1 MTDLLLGAVVV
12 LLFAV
17 TVWRAKLAVETF
29 RADGARSWA
38 KVHLAVS
45 MALLTFVV
53 GTELIEPGLANLTD
67 LPGLDSTLRQI
78 AVIGVAM
85 SLHSYLITV
94 RREELR
100 ARDDGKHMRFRY
112 TLSPGQGT
120 QLAGVV
126 LALVFV
132 MAWLVTLRPQ
142 DPVGAQAV
150 VSGLE
155 SLAGCFVGWVL
166 LVNVYVAAAM
176 WRLEVALPD
185 SAQDAGRRWMTGLL
199 GFGSAIAGVYA
210 VTTIAVGLAQLAG
223 GAAWVDSV
231 ETFGLRM
238 AVLGIGV
245 LVVGVVL
252 PAFVSEG
259 PSSLQIRKQ
268 IRLLTPLW
276 SDLTSAH
283 PAGRLDIESGTN
295 GDQLMARRWRRV
307 QEIASVVNTLDLNGI
322 GSASLAESLAR
333 AKKHG
338 FPTDGNT
345 HQWVVG
351 SNWDDLLPEVTTLAA
366 DYAGLA
372 SSSSAGGRP

>member
-1 MTDLLLGAVVV
+1 MTDLLLGSVVA

-17 TVWRAKLAVETF
+17 TVWRSRLAVRTF
-29 RADGARSWA
+29 RVDGVRSWA

-53 GTELIEPGLANLTD
+53 GTELFEPMLAELTD
-67 LPGLDSTLRQI
+67 LAGLDATLRQI

-166 LVNVYVAAAM
+166 LVNVHVAATM
-176 WRLEVALPD
+176 WRLEVTLPD

-199 GFGSAIAGVYA
+199 GLGSAIAGIYA
-210 VTTIAVGLAQLAG
+210 ATTIGVGLAQLAG
-223 GAAWVDSV
+223 GATWIDGV

-245 LVVGVVL
+245 LVVGVMV
-252 PAFVSEG
+252 PRFVGEG

-268 IRLLTPLW
+268 IRLMTPLW
-276 SDLTSAH
+276 SDLTAAH

-295 GDQLMARRWRRV
+295 GDQLLARRWRRV
-307 QEIASVVNTLDLNGI
+307 QEIASVVNTLDLSSG
-322 GSASLAESLAR
+322 GSARLVESLAG
-333 AKKHG
+333 AKEHG
-338 FPTDGNT
+338 FPTDGST
-345 HQWVVG
+345 HQWLVG
-351 SNWDDLLPEVTTLAA
+351 SNWDDLLSEVTTLAA
-366 DYAGLA
+366 DYAGLT
-372 SSSSAGGRP
+372 SSSPAGGRP